1 MPVRDFYIGRED
13 DPGYLPDQVEVYDEL
28 QATIQQVA
36 LNLLTEQGEVLG
48 EPNFGLDVEKYLF
61 EFDVDP
67 FGLSEAA
74 NSQIQTYVS
83 EARKRKLSVSPGFL
97 NEERERNI
105 YVLQIL
111 VDEQKTPFAI
121 LYT

>member
-1 MPVRDFYIGRED
+1 MPVRDFYIGSED
-13 DPGYLPDQVEVYDEL
+13 DPGYLPNQVEVYDDL
-28 QATIQQVA
+28 QAAVQQVA
-36 LNLLTEQGEVLG
+36 LTVLTQQGEVLG

-83 EARKRKLSVSPGFL
+83 EARKRKLSVSPGYL
-97 NEERERNI
+97 NEERERNT

-111 VDEQKTPFAI
+111 INEEKTPFAI